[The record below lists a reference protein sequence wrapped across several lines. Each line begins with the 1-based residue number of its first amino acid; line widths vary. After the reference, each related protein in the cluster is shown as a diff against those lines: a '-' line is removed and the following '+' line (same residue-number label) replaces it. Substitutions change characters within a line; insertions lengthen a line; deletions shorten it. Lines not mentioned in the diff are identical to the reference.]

1 MKKFVCTVC
10 NYEVEVEGDTA
21 EKVEKILDAIDDLDD
36 VVAVH
41 TNAA

>member
-1 MKKFVCTVC
+1 VPNNTVP
-10 NYEVEVEGDTA
+10 VEGENS

-41 TNAA
+41 TNAE